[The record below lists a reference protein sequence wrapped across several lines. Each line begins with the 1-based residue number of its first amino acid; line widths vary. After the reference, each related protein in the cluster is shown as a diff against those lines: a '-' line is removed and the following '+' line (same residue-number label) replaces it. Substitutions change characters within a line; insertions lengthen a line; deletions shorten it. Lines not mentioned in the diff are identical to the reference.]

1 MYELK
6 GKVTGVTEK
15 LPGHNFFSRPE
26 SLVNG
31 RCDLFPEG
39 KSQIRPAIPQRAAC
53 YADSSRMRPRHNF
66 PAAVTLSFICLLTGC
81 ASIQAPLPPSL
92 ELPKPVPDLRAV
104 RKGNRVY
111 LYWSVPSQ
119 TMDRQ
124 RIRGAGPTRVCRSL
138 ESPMKECG
146 TPVGDVA
153 PPPKTSG
160 AAAVKGETSF
170 LDTLPRDLQQQNPM
184 RLATYAVEALNLHA
198 RSAGLSNQVQVS
210 LAPTLPPP
218 PNFRAE
224 VTVKGVVLTWDCV
237 PEPSE
242 PRGARYVYRIYR
254 KSADT
259 HAEVKVA
266 ELACPD
272 HRFEDQT
279 IEWQKAYEYRMTVA
293 TVIELEPKGHPCPV
307 PQKKDA
313 QNSTPIECLDVAS
326 AEGDDS
332 PPQRIFTKD
341 IYPPAVPTGLQAVYS
356 GPGQASFID
365 LLWAPVTDA
374 DLAGYNVYR
383 RESGGRPAKINGD
396 LVKTPAF
403 RDTAVTPEKTYSYSV
418 SAVDERGNESP
429 PSEEA
434 SETVPQ

>member
-1 MYELK
+1 M
-6 GKVTGVTEK
+6 
-15 LPGHNFFSRPE
+15 
-26 SLVNG
+26 
-31 RCDLFPEG
+31 
-39 KSQIRPAIPQRAAC
+39 
-53 YADSSRMRPRHNF
+53 
-66 PAAVTLSFICLLTGC
+66 
-81 ASIQAPLPPSL
+81 
-92 ELPKPVPDLRAV
+92 
-104 RKGNRVY
+104 
-111 LYWSVPSQ
+111 
-119 TMDRQ
+119 
-124 RIRGAGPTRVCRSL
+124 
-138 ESPMKECG
+138 
-146 TPVGDVA
+146 
-153 PPPKTSG
+153 
-160 AAAVKGETSF
+160 
-170 LDTLPRDLQQQNPM
+170 
-184 RLATYAVEALNLHA
+184 
-198 RSAGLSNQVQVS
+198 
-210 LAPTLPPP
+210 
-218 PNFRAE
+218 
-224 VTVKGVVLTWDCV
+224 KGVVLTWDCV

-242 PRGARYVYRIYR
+242 PRGARYVYRVYR

>member
-1 MYELK
+1 
-6 GKVTGVTEK
+6 
-15 LPGHNFFSRPE
+15 
-26 SLVNG
+26 
-31 RCDLFPEG
+31 
-39 KSQIRPAIPQRAAC
+39 
-53 YADSSRMRPRHNF
+53 MRPRHNL
-66 PAAVTLSFICLLTGC
+66 PAAVALSFICLLAGC

-92 ELPKPVPDLRAV
+92 ELPKPPLDLRAV
-104 RKGNRVY
+104 RKGDRVY

-124 RIRGAGPTRVCRSL
+124 RIRRAGPTRVCRSL

-146 TPVGDVA
+146 TPVGNVA

-160 AAAVKGETSF
+160 APPVKVETSF
-170 LDTLPRDLQQQNPM
+170 VDTLSRDLQQQNPM
-184 RLATYAVEALNLHA
+184 RLAAYAVEALNLHA
-198 RSAGLSNQVQVS
+198 RSAGLSNQVQVA
-210 LAPTLPPP
+210 LAPTLPFP

-224 VTVKGVVLTWDCV
+224 VTAKGVILTWDCEQA
-237 PEPSE
+237 PPE
-242 PRGARYVYRIYR
+242 PRGARYIYRIYR

-259 HAEVKVA
+259 NAEVKVA
-266 ELACPD
+266 DLACPD
-272 HRFEDQT
+272 HRFEDQA
-279 IEWQKAYEYRMTVA
+279 IEWQKAYEYRMTVVS
-293 TVIELEPKGHPCPV
+293 VIELEPKVHPCPV
-307 PQKKDA
+307 PQKEAA
-313 QNSTPIECLDVAS
+313 QNITPIECLDVAS

-332 PPQRIFTKD
+332 PPQKVFTKD

-356 GPGQASFID
+356 GPGQAPFID

-383 RESGGRPAKINGD
+383 RESQGRATKINGD

-403 RDTAVTPEKTYSYSV
+403 RDTGVMPGKSYGYSV

-429 PSEEA
+429 RSEEA